1 MLPKEEQRMT
11 EPKIGLALGSGGARG
26 FAHLGVVKAL
36 REAGIP
42 IDMVAGSSMGA
53 LVGAMVCIGQS
64 DENLYK
70 MANLFKRKYY
80 MDYTVP
86 KMGFITGKKIKE
98 LIKLLTKQKHIE
110 QTEIP
115 LAIVATDLL
124 HGEKIVFRSGSIAD
138 AVRASISI
146 PGIMVPEKIDGK
158 LLVDGG
164 VIDRVPVSV
173 VREMGADLVIAVDIS
188 HFKAEHEVTSIFDVI
203 IQSIDIM
210 QREMV
215 RWHEVSA
222 DIMIR
227 PMVEQFSSTAF
238 KDVNDIIAIGEEA
251 GRKQVPKILEK
262 IKTWKES
269 SNDHQ

>member
-1 MLPKEEQRMT
+1 MK

-26 FAHLGVVKAL
+26 FAHVGVISAL

-42 IDMVAGSSMGA
+42 IDLISGSSMGA
-53 LVGAMVCIGQS
+53 LVGALVAIGQP
-64 DENLYK
+64 DESMKK

-86 KMGFITGKKIKE
+86 KMGFISGRKIKE
-98 LIKLLTKQKHIE
+98 LIRLLTHNKNIE
-110 QTEIP
+110 ETLIP
-115 LAIVATDLL
+115 LTIVATDLIQ
-124 HGEKIVFRSGSIAD
+124 GNKVVFREGPISD

-146 PGIMVPEKIDGK
+146 PGILVPEKIEGR

-173 VREMGADLVIAVDIS
+173 VREMGADIVLAVDIS
-188 HFKAEHEVTSIFDVI
+188 HFKAEPSVSSIFDVI

-215 RWHEVSA
+215 RWHEISA
-222 DIMIR
+222 DVMIR
-227 PMVEQFSSTAF
+227 PMVEQYSSTAF
-238 KDVNDIIAIGEEA
+238 KDVNEIIAIGEEA
-251 GRKQVPKILEK
+251 GRKQIPYIQEK
-262 IKTWKES
+262 IQKWKES
-269 SNDHQ
+269 HS